1 MLSYSELEKGTIF
14 ILDGDPYEVLESS
27 FLRMQQRKAV
37 VQAKIRNLANGKVI
51 SRTMHP
57 SESFEEVEIEKKEAV
72 FLFSHRGQ
80 FTFLDPNG
88 PKSRFLIE
96 ESIIGEKAKFLKP
109 NLPITL
115 VYFRDK
121 IINVS
126 LPIKIDYK
134 VTESPPN
141 IKGSTASGSG
151 KTVTLENG
159 LEIYVPMFIN
169 EGDTVRVNTEAGE
182 YVERIEKK

>member
-14 ILDGDPYEVLESS
+14 ILDGEPYEVLESS

-37 VQAKIRNLANGKVI
+37 VQAKICNLINGKVI

-57 SESFEEVEIEKKEAV
+57 SESFEEAEIEKKEAF
-72 FLFSHRGQ
+72 FLFRHRGQ
-80 FTFLDPNG
+80 FTFCDPND
-88 PKSRFLIE
+88 PENRFLIDE
-96 ESIIGEKAKFLKP
+96 NIIGEKAKFLKP
-109 NLPITL
+109 NLPIAL

-121 IINVS
+121 VINIS
-126 LPIKIDYK
+126 LPIKVDYK

-159 LEIYVPMFIN
+159 LEIYAPMFIN
-169 EGDTVRVNTEAGE
+169 EGDVIRINTETGE
-182 YVERIEKK
+182 YAERIEKK